1 MSDTPETDAQLTT
14 FGSVSKLGKH
24 FTNKKGTV
32 SAEFARKL
40 ERERDESRNRAI
52 AVILERDR
60 WKMLAEEK
68 VAMRR
73 ELEEL
78 LGVAEGPTCDE
89 QFFKG
94 LYALRQ
100 LIRERDEA
108 HAECLEQARLLSMG
122 GEREARLTT
131 ERNEA
136 RHLADSAMWEAD
148 CCRSALN
155 KIASMDTSQD
165 ASPQQCGA
173 VLIAMNALHKTK

>member
-60 WKMLAEEK
+60 WKMRAEEK
-68 VAMRR
+68 AAMRR

-94 LYALRQ
+94 LSALRQ
-100 LIRERDEA
+100 LIQERDEA
-108 HAECLEQARLLSMG
+108 LTTAKYQERLKNIFKIIAKNARAECLEQARLLAMG
-122 GEREARLTT
+122 GEREARLIT
-131 ERNEA
+131 ERDEA

-148 CCRSALN
+148 RLRAKLKRLEES
-155 KIASMDTSQD
+155 K
-165 ASPQQCGA
+165 
-173 VLIAMNALHKTK
+173 